1 MNFDPDQIDAFARY
15 LAASG
20 AEIRELTN
28 PWELIRYKL
37 PECGML
43 VVYQN
48 AKGKITVPPVTMEH
62 YALFRQNKPLVKHGR
77 KGADFKAFIVPKLL
91 ERDGDTCVLCGY
103 FLNGDIT
110 LEHFLNVSDGG
121 TNRIANLGL
130 AHERCN
136 RLLGDLSIMEK
147 IRLRDI
153 IRERMKDVA
162 PWDDV
167 PDVAELL
174 APDAGRA
181 GEAVL

>member
-1 MNFDPDQIDAFARY
+1 MKFDPKQIDAFARY
-15 LAASG
+15 LASGG

-48 AKGKITVPPVTMEH
+48 AKGKLTIPQQTMEH
-62 YALFRQNKPLVKHGR
+62 YKLFQQNKPLIKHSR
-77 KGADFKAFIVPKLL
+77 KGADFKAFIVPKLI
-91 ERDGDTCVLCGY
+91 ERDGDTCCLCGY

-130 AHERCN
+130 AHEACN
-136 RLLGDLSIMEK
+136 QLLGNQSVMAK
-147 IRLRDI
+147 VRLRDKI
-153 IRERMKDVA
+153 MERTKGIA
-162 PWDDV
+162 PWDSI
-167 PDVAELL
+167 PNISEL
-174 APDAGRA
+174 AA
-181 GEAVL
+181 